1 MSMHS
6 ALCTSSTLR
15 WTLSALC
22 ATSAVAELLVFS
34 FWRQLRCQGSMITSA
49 AGGFVPYWD
58 FAPGLC
64 HGTCIPHTSQCLSY
78 FHWQLLHWAADE
90 VSNISIVFA
99 IDIIVIITITHCCLK
114 IIFQATVDISEPFNR
129 ECMKLKGVFYH
140 LMLIVFSPTGA
151 SLDVKKSSYKKLS
164 KFLAAM
170 QRRGFVQVK
179 ELSKGVESIVS
190 IDRDH
195 SELVLQQSLLYVRF
209 SLFCVCYVLC
219 THLQDITVTCCVLL
233 LQLYAVIT
241 L

>member
-1 MSMHS
+1 
-6 ALCTSSTLR
+6 
-15 WTLSALC
+15 
-22 ATSAVAELLVFS
+22 
-34 FWRQLRCQGSMITSA
+34 
-49 AGGFVPYWD
+49 
-58 FAPGLC
+58 
-64 HGTCIPHTSQCLSY
+64 
-78 FHWQLLHWAADE
+78 
-90 VSNISIVFA
+90 
-99 IDIIVIITITHCCLK
+99 
-114 IIFQATVDISEPFNR
+114 
-129 ECMKLKGVFYH
+129 MKLKGVFYH